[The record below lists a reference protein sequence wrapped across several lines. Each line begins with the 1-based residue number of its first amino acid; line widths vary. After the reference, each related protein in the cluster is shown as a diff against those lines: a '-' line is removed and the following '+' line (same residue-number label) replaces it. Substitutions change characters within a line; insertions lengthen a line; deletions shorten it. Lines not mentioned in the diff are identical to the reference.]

1 MVLSFEHLHTNR
13 LSSGRDVIYVPGYN
27 EEKNSKV
34 REKKAEMVAHTA
46 ARAALVAPSSG
57 LVESERDAEEVGESI
72 NSISL
77 ELNVKLNEERGY
89 VTDGF

>member
-1 MVLSFEHLHTNR
+1 M
-13 LSSGRDVIYVPGYN
+13 IYVLGYN

-34 REKKAEMVAHTA
+34 REKKAEMAAHTA
-46 ARAALVAPSSG
+46 ARAASVAPSTG

-77 ELNVKLNEERGY
+77 ELNAKFNEERGY
-89 VTDGF
+89 VTDGFQ